1 MFIKMNQLDKRLNFI
16 SKEKMGEFC
25 PLIYDCSRQSMD
37 SNCFY
42 DKFLHCKEVDRLN
55 LSSKLSKEDL
65 ENRNKFIT
73 LQEQSSNKMNLGS
86 LGWG

>member
-1 MFIKMNQLDKRLNFI
+1 MNQLDKRLDFI

-42 DKFLHCKEVDRLN
+42 DKFLHCEEIDKLN
-55 LSSKLSKEDL
+55 LSSKLSEEDL
-65 ENRNKFIT
+65 QNRMKFIT
-73 LQEQSSNKMNLGS
+73 LQGQRTNRKVYKLRQTK
-86 LGWG
+86 